1 VRISLT
7 SLVVQN
13 LTVHRWCTAAG
24 DVKLGIPRGGY
35 GALFAGLNGSLLKFI
50 PATAV
55 QFMCYSQVRDALS
68 LRVSPVRE
76 KYVH

>member
-1 VRISLT
+1 MRISLT

-35 GALFAGLNGSLLKFI
+35 GALFA
-50 PATAV
+50 
-55 QFMCYSQVRDALS
+55 
-68 LRVSPVRE
+68 
-76 KYVH
+76 